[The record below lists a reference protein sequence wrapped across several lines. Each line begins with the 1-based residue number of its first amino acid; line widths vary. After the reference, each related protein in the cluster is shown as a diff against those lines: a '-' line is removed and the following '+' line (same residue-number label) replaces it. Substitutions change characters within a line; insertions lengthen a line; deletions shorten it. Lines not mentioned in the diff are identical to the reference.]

1 MTHVAPTSPKP
12 HRPSRLSRL
21 LALALTLT
29 TFTAHAAQPPSPPPA
44 KVTQLFD
51 GKTLTGWTPTP
62 FGGKGEVTVKDGVI
76 TLETGYMTGVNWTN
90 AFPTSNFELSLEA
103 KRTDGND
110 FFCGLTFPVR
120 DSHATLIVGGW
131 GGALVGISSVNGADA
146 SENETTKFQRFEKD
160 RFYKIRLRVEDKQ
173 IQAWINDEQII
184 NLDTSDKKL
193 SLRPG
198 DTELCKPM
206 GIATWNTGAALKNI
220 ELRTFPTPSKPSTP
234 APTK

>member
-1 MTHVAPTSPKP
+1 MTHLASTSPKP
-12 HRPSRLSRL
+12 HRPGRLSRL

-29 TFTAHAAQPPSPPPA
+29 ACTSYAAQPPSTPPA

-90 AFPTSNFELSLEA
+90 TFPTSNFEVSLEA

-184 NLDTSDKKL
+184 NLDISDKTL

-220 ELRTFPTPSKPSTP
+220 ELRTFP
-234 APTK
+234 APTKAASPTATK